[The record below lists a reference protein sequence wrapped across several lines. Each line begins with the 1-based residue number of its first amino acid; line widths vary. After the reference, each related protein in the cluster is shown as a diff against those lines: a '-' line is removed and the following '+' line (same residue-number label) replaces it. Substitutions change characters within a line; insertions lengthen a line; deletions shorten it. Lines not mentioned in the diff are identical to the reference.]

1 MALINDMYTLVTQ
14 GARYAATPNAVHE
27 LPHFF
32 HDLMLGSSFHA
43 KHPHFLY
50 ADLHAHF
57 RKDVR
62 ICDLI
67 EKASERVDILAITS
81 RTIGSNKYNLTFEQA
96 IQKMQEER
104 IAYRYLSQSD
114 KRVAVVHG
122 FKEPFYLVRGIE
134 VPVKEKQSVVM
145 VGNKEDFQREELS
158 LEEAIKAS
166 NEAGSLWFL
175 DHLFSIYT
183 PLISFRY
190 PTSEELQQREEWCER
205 YHPVLEVGNHQN
217 TLWMYPSNI
226 AAQVLARKYDLTG
239 IANSDTHF
247 NVGDVGRSRT
257 VIPKDRLD
265 VSSEQAFFDSLR
277 EVFSHPEIVRTESN
291 YSSIWAFSRYMIL
304 PTVLSAMKLDN
315 EVSSS

>member
-1 MALINDMYTLVTQ
+1 MTLINDIYTLVTQ
-14 GARYAATPNAVHE
+14 GARYATTPQAFQE
-27 LPHFF
+27 LPHFL
-32 HDLMLGSSFHA
+32 HDLVLGSSFHA
-43 KHPHFLY
+43 KHPHYLY
-50 ADLHAHF
+50 TDLHAHF
-57 RKDVR
+57 RKDVSMR
-62 ICDLI
+62 NLI
-67 EKASERVDILAITS
+67 ENVSERVDILAITS
-81 RTIGSNKYNLTFEQA
+81 RTIRSNEHHLTFEQA

-114 KRVAVVHG
+114 KRVAIVHG

-145 VGNKEDFQREELS
+145 VGNRQEFKSEQLS
-158 LEEAIKAS
+158 LEEAITVS

-175 DHLFSIYT
+175 DHPFSIYT

-226 AAQVLARKYDLTG
+226 AAQILARKHGLTG

-277 EVFSHPEIVRTESN
+277 EVFSRLEIVRTESN
-291 YSSIWAFSRYMIL
+291 YSSIWAFTQYMIL
-304 PTVLSAMKLDN
+304 PTVLSAMKLDK